1 MPRVVNGALAALLL
15 LLVSPVL
22 WTFASRTLAV
32 KVFLVF
38 AIAPVLLV
46 AGLCLSSALR
56 PGSLGR
62 AARRMRERRRR

>member
-1 MPRVVNGALAALLL
+1 MPRVVNAALAALLL

-22 WTFASRTLAV
+22 WTFDDRSLPV
-32 KVFLVF
+32 QVFLVF
-38 AIAPVLLV
+38 ALVPVLLV

-62 AARRMRERRRR
+62 AARRLRSRRRR